1 MENYDKL
8 EKGTGLGPR
17 SSLNNS
23 RNFFTVSKTSG
34 NELNFAGSCS
44 ACLNLCSRINSYKD
58 DNGFMEKKINKTF
71 FLFTALNIIPAVLMG
86 GGLTKDSLILVGVLA
101 VLVLNYFAMVK
112 MVAEVTKS
120 AVDGTGSIGK
130 ILFLFALKMTLLG
143 SVLAGAYFYN
153 KDIILK
159 VIALAILQLI
169 IQVFSITNNNQ
180 KN

>member
-1 MENYDKL
+1 
-8 EKGTGLGPR
+8 
-17 SSLNNS
+17 
-23 RNFFTVSKTSG
+23 
-34 NELNFAGSCS
+34 
-44 ACLNLCSRINSYKD
+44 
-58 DNGFMEKKINKTF
+58 MEKKINKTF